1 VRRLILNLHLAIALV
16 AGAFILVLGA
26 TGSILA
32 LEPQLDRLLH
42 RDVSYVKPGD
52 RVLSLVEIGDAVA
65 RKYPGE
71 PVVAYLPAAVADF
84 PSRVILSRGIV
95 CVNQY
100 TGEILGVRTR
110 GQTFLGIIRAL
121 HVRLAAGEAGRVVL
135 KWAAVGLLFSLMS
148 GLCLWWPAKPMRIRG
163 SIGSTKFWFDLHGA
177 AGIFSFLP
185 LLALAASGTIL
196 GFEDQLALLLEKR
209 SDSPRFQV
217 NPARVPWELRANA
230 TEITPDEAVAIAR
243 RELPDA
249 LPYRVQM
256 PKYGGLYI
264 IALEYRDH
272 RIAGDRNSVSIDPWS
287 GQIVSANLA
296 SGLTFQERFMRANLA
311 IHTGSIRGTATRIAA
326 ALTGLFVPL
335 QAASGIVLWW
345 RRRRIRRAV

>member
-1 VRRLILNLHLAIALV
+1 LVLNLHLAVALV

-32 LEPQLDRLLH
+32 FEPQLDRLLH

-52 RVLSLVEIGDAVA
+52 RMLSLVEIGDAVA

-71 PVVAYLPAAVADF
+71 PVVAYLPSDAADL
-84 PSRVILSRGIV
+84 PHRVILSRGLV
-95 CVNQY
+95 SVNQY

-110 GQTFLGIIRAL
+110 GQTFLGIVRAL
-121 HVRLAAGEAGRVVL
+121 HVRLAAGETGRVVL
-135 KWAAVGLLFSLMS
+135 KWASVGLLFSLIS
-148 GLCLWWPAKPMRIRG
+148 GLYLWWPAKRMRIRG
-163 SIGSTKFWFDLHGA
+163 SMGSPKFWLDLHSA
-177 AGIFSFLP
+177 VGIFSFLP

-196 GFEDQLALLLEKR
+196 AFEDQIASVLEKR
-209 SDSPRFQV
+209 ADSHSLQAKPPRAYSE
-217 NPARVPWELRANA
+217 PRPHA

-256 PKYGGLYI
+256 PRYGGLYVV
-264 IALEYRDH
+264 ALEYMDH

-287 GQIVSANLA
+287 GQTVSAKLA
-296 SGLTFQERFMRANLA
+296 AGLPFEQRFMTANQA
-311 IHTGSIRGTATRIAA
+311 IHTGSILGTATRIAA
-326 ALTGLFVPL
+326 ALTGLFVPV
-335 QAASGIVLWW
+335 QAVSGVVLWL
-345 RRRRIRRAV
+345 RRRRAWQPA